1 MRNSHTFLNHSLIL
15 TQKQEHFFSIAIIK
29 SNHLGPSIMSL
40 SYTDLE
46 ILEKNVAISLDAI
59 KKTGKGPIIQEA
71 KEVLKKEIET
81 LLDRARVRQDFK
93 VVKNT
98 YAVTSEDNAQASKI
112 KKNIEAVIKST
123 TNVAV
128 SDPVIKCIPI
138 PRNHTNIVV
147 NRVELKGIPCAN
159 SAEIGDIYA
168 GAALFKGIGQWNK
181 NNKNKKQ
188 RLFISQY
195 TPRCA
200 RKRANKLQEMAKKI
214 RTETTKT
221 NSDGKKTSYM
231 TRLKINHTDTTIQL
245 MVKAPGPREQWQDL
259 ADSDLDD
266 FKDDYTNALQIP
278 YEPYVPKAK
287 QENTPTT
294 A

>member
-1 MRNSHTFLNHSLIL
+1 
-15 TQKQEHFFSIAIIK
+15 
-29 SNHLGPSIMSL
+29 MSL

-46 ILEKNVAISLDAI
+46 ILEQNVALTFDAI
-59 KKTGKGPIIQEA
+59 KKTGKAAIIEEA
-71 KEVLKKEIET
+71 KLLLKKEIET

-93 VVKNT
+93 AVKNT
-98 YAVTSEDNAQASKI
+98 YAVTTEDNAQANKV
-112 KKNIEAVIKST
+112 KKSIEAVIKST

-128 SDPVIKCIPI
+128 SEPVAKCIAI
-138 PRNHTNIVV
+138 PRNHTNVVV
-147 NRVELKGIPCAN
+147 NRVELKGVPCAS

-200 RKRANKLQEMAKKI
+200 RKRANKLQEIAKKI
-214 RTETTKT
+214 RHDTTRIT
-221 NSDGKKTSYM
+221 DGKKTSYM
-231 TRLKINHTDTTIQL
+231 TRLKINHSDTTIQL

-259 ADSDLDD
+259 ADSALDE
-266 FKDDYTNALQIP
+266 FKDDYTNALMIP
-278 YEPYVPKAK
+278 YEPYIPKAK
-287 QENTPTT
+287 QEEDTNN